1 MKLLQSKAWSLAFP
15 KALQRAR
22 LARPMPT
29 LLITGGAGFIGGHTA
44 EAAIRQGWNVRLLD
58 NLSTGLANKAAHLE
72 KLGAEVIIGDIRN
85 MDTVHAAVKGCN
97 AVVHLAAQVS
107 VPRSMEDPEETMD
120 INVRGTANLLEAC
133 RALGISRYVMASSAA
148 VYGTNDAFPL
158 DEAHAGAF
166 QSPYADSKWQNEHQ
180 VQEAKQAG
188 MEAVA
193 LRFFNVYG
201 TGQRSDGAYAAV
213 IPKFIELA
221 VDGKAPTI
229 FGDGLQTRDFVH
241 VDDVANA
248 LLTLAIEPWKGDLE
262 HVYNVCTQTEVSLL
276 GLLESIHNV
285 LENVASDIPRRPP
298 HHAAERAG
306 DITRSI
312 GSNSRFVRDTQW
324 SPKVVF
330 AQGLRQQII
339 DTIKDA

>member
-1 MKLLQSKAWSLAFP
+1 
-15 KALQRAR
+15 
-22 LARPMPT
+22 MPT

-44 EAAIRQGWNVRLLD
+44 SVAIGRGWDVRLLD
-58 NLSTGLANKAAHLE
+58 DLSTGLAEKAALLE
-72 KLGAEVIIGDIRN
+72 ELGAEVIIGDIRD
-85 MDTVHAAVKGCN
+85 MDIVNAAVKGCD

-107 VPRSMEDPEETMD
+107 VPRSMEYPEETIE
-120 INVRGTANLLEAC
+120 INVGGTANLLRAC
-133 RALGISRYVMASSAA
+133 RALDVTRFVMASSAA

-158 DEAHAGAF
+158 DEAHAGTF
-166 QSPYADSKWQNEHQ
+166 HSPYADSKWQNEHQ

-221 VDGKAPTI
+221 VDGKTPTV

-241 VDDVANA
+241 VDDVADA
-248 LLTLAIEPWKGDLE
+248 LLALALEPWKGDLE
-262 HVYNVCTQTEVSLL
+262 HVYNVCTQTEMTLL
-276 GLLESIHNV
+276 DLLESIHNV
-285 LENVASDIPRRPP
+285 MEKIAPDLPRMPP

-306 DITRSI
+306 DIARSI
-312 GSNSRFVRDTQW
+312 GSNSRLVKDTQW
-324 SPKVVF
+324 SPKVLF
-330 AQGLRQQII
+330 AQGLEQQII

>member
-1 MKLLQSKAWSLAFP
+1 
-15 KALQRAR
+15 
-22 LARPMPT
+22 MPT

-44 EAAIRQGWNVRLLD
+44 SVAIGRGWDVRLLD
-58 NLSTGLANKAAHLE
+58 DLSTGLAEKAALLE
-72 KLGAEVIIGDIRN
+72 ELGAEVIIGDIRD
-85 MDTVHAAVKGCN
+85 MDIVNAAVKGCD

-107 VPRSMEDPEETMD
+107 VPRSMEYPEETIE
-120 INVRGTANLLEAC
+120 INVGGTANILQAC
-133 RALGISRYVMASSAA
+133 RALDVTRFVMASSAA

-158 DEAHAGAF
+158 DETHAGAF
-166 QSPYADSKWQNEHQ
+166 HSPYADSKWQNEHQ

-221 VDGKAPTI
+221 VDGKTPTV

-241 VDDVANA
+241 VDDVADA
-248 LLTLAIEPWKGDLE
+248 LLTLALEPWKGDLE

-276 GLLESIHNV
+276 DLLESIHNV
-285 LENVASDIPRRPP
+285 LENVAPDLPRMPP

-306 DITRSI
+306 DIARSI
-312 GSNSRFVRDTQW
+312 GSNSRLVQDTQW
-324 SPKVVF
+324 SPKVLF
-330 AQGLRQQII
+330 AQGLEQQII

>member
-1 MKLLQSKAWSLAFP
+1 
-15 KALQRAR
+15 
-22 LARPMPT
+22 MPT

-44 EAAIRQGWNVRLLD
+44 SVAIGRGWDVRLLD
-58 NLSTGLANKAAHLE
+58 DLSTGLAEKAALLE
-72 KLGAEVIIGDIRN
+72 ELGAEVIIGDIRD
-85 MDTVHAAVKGCN
+85 MDIVNAAVKGCD

-107 VPRSMEDPEETMD
+107 VPRSMEYPEETIE
-120 INVRGTANLLEAC
+120 INVGGTANLLRAC
-133 RALGISRYVMASSAA
+133 RALDVTRFVMASSAA

-158 DEAHAGAF
+158 DEAHAGTF
-166 QSPYADSKWQNEHQ
+166 HSPYADSKWQNEHQ

-221 VDGKAPTI
+221 VDGKTPTV

-241 VDDVANA
+241 VADVADA
-248 LLTLAIEPWKGDLE
+248 LLALALEPWKGDLE
-262 HVYNVCTQTEVSLL
+262 HVYNVCTQTEMTLL
-276 GLLESIHNV
+276 DLLESIHNV
-285 LENVASDIPRRPP
+285 MEKIAPDLPRMPP

-306 DITRSI
+306 DIARSI
-312 GSNSRFVRDTQW
+312 GSNSRLVQHTQW
-324 SPKVVF
+324 SPKVLF
-330 AQGLRQQII
+330 AQGLEQQII

>member
-1 MKLLQSKAWSLAFP
+1 
-15 KALQRAR
+15 
-22 LARPMPT
+22 MPT

-44 EAAIRQGWNVRLLD
+44 EVAIHRGWSVRLLD
-58 NLSTGLANKAAHLE
+58 DLSTGLADKAAHLE
-72 KLGAEVIIGDIRN
+72 GLGAEVIIGDIRD
-85 MDTVHAAVKGCN
+85 MDTVHAAVKGCD

-107 VPRSMEDPEETMD
+107 VPRSMEYPEETID
-120 INVRGTANLLEAC
+120 INVGGTANLLEAC
-133 RALGISRYVMASSAA
+133 RALDVSRFVMASSAA

-166 QSPYADSKWQNEHQ
+166 HSPYADSKWQNEHQ

-201 TGQRSDGAYAAV
+201 AGQRSDGAYAAV

-248 LLTLAIEPWKGDLE
+248 LLTLAIEPWKSDLE

-276 GLLESIHNV
+276 DLLESIHSV
-285 LENVASDIPRRPP
+285 LKNVASDIPRKPP

-306 DITRSI
+306 DITRSV
-312 GSNSRFVRDTQW
+312 GSNSRFVRDTPW